1 MYVFLNDWGVG
12 EVVEE
17 DDDLEV
23 KDKYFKY
30 DLDICWDEEDILLIE
45 ADKQMISLISL
56 IREIEESR

>member
-30 DLDICWDEEDILLIE
+30 DLDIC
-45 ADKQMISLISL
+45 
-56 IREIEESR
+56 